1 MGYRSYRS
9 YQNMAARAVWILILA
24 NVAVFL
30 ATAFTGNSGAIFS
43 SFGISRDSLLSEPW
57 TIVTSLFLHGGFT
70 HILFNMLWLYWYGT
84 ALVMLI
90 GEVKFL
96 ILYFVG
102 GLVGNA
108 LFALIEPVGLA
119 IGASGAVFALGGALA
134 IMRPKMKIV
143 LFPIPI
149 PIDLWVYVLIGSAF
163 LSVLVPAVSPGSG
176 IGWQAHLGGLITG
189 VVFGWYFRQW
199 ERRRGIYQ

>member
-9 YQNMAARAVWILILA
+9 YQNMRAMAVWILILA

-30 ATAFTGNSGAIFS
+30 ATTFTGNSDAIFN
-43 SFGISRDSLLSEPW
+43 SFGISRIDLGSHPW
-57 TIVTSLFLHGGFT
+57 VILTSLFLHAGFT

-108 LFALIEPVGLA
+108 LFVLIEPSALA
-119 IGASGAVFALGGALA
+119 IGASGAVLALGGALA
-134 IMRPKMKIV
+134 VMRPRMKIV
-143 LFPIPI
+143 LFPIPV
-149 PIDLWVYVLIGSAF
+149 PMDLWVYVLIGSAF
-163 LSVLVPAVSPGSG
+163 LSILIPAISPGSD
-176 IGWQAHLGGLITG
+176 IGWQAHLGGLVAG
-189 VVFGWYFRQW
+189 LAFGWYFRRW
-199 ERRRGIYQ
+199 ERRQGIFR